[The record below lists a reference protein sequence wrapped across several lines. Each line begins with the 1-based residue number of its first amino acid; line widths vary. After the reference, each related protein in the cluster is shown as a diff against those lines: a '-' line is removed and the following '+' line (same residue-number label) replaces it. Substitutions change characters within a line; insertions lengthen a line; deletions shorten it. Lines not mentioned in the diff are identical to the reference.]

1 MGKRLTKS
9 RLFLLLAEVIAVAM
23 LAIVAIS
30 HFGLGDG
37 VRITVAYSAAY
48 LIPLFLLKKA
58 RGTSTAAHIV
68 LLLIAVFMSIVGYD
82 SLVSWSSPKGY
93 SLQWPDLS
101 GDARNYYKWAM
112 TGDFN
117 NVEFSSGAFP
127 GLPLMMIA
135 LWKVLGLNVIW
146 PQAMNMMFT
155 LASVVLTGKMTRR
168 VLSGRIPL
176 SSQKLILGGM
186 LIMCLL
192 PFYLVSGVTILK
204 EGATFLAFTM
214 AGYALSSMVACDEER
229 HHLWRD
235 IVIFVTACLLL
246 AFFRTTFLYFMIPGV
261 LVMTLPHWRRDWP
274 MSLGLLICVA
284 LLMLLGNHFASYSF
298 AQHAEMIEG
307 GWNMQRAFN
316 PEKAYNHSVLGFYF
330 LYSPWHRLLLLPMTM
345 ALQFILPFPIPIILL
360 DDEPVLLCACSRLS
374 YGWYLFGGTAIFYV
388 LFMSWRRQ
396 ESISVWMWW
405 PIIVYAS
412 IAYVMGGAMSRYIL
426 PFQPLMVPIV
436 LFVFYRLYQ
445 GKYRRPYTVWIITL
459 FVLLMAVLIY
469 YLKFR

>member
-9 RLFLLLAEVIAVAM
+9 RLFLLLAEVIAVAV
-23 LAIVAIS
+23 LAIVAIN

-37 VRITVAYSAAY
+37 VRITVAYLAAY

-58 RGTSTAAHIV
+58 KGTSTAAHAV
-68 LLLIAVFMSIVGYD
+68 LLLIAVFMSIVAYD
-82 SLVSWSSPKGY
+82 SLVSWSAPKGY
-93 SLQWPDLS
+93 SLQWPDLR

-112 TGDFN
+112 TGDIN
-117 NVEFSSGAFP
+117 NTEYSSGAFP
-127 GLPLMMIA
+127 GLPLMMIV

-168 VLSGRIPL
+168 LLSGRLPL
-176 SSQKLILGGM
+176 SSSKLLLGGM
-186 LIMCLL
+186 SIMCLL

-214 AGYALSSMVACDEER
+214 AGYALSSMVASDDER
-229 HHLWRD
+229 HYLWRD
-235 IVIFVTACLLL
+235 IVIFVFACLLL
-246 AFFRTTFLYFMIPGV
+246 AFVRTTFLYFMIPGV
-261 LVMTLPHWRRDWP
+261 LIMAIPHWRRDWP
-274 MSLGLLICVA
+274 MSLGLLICVV

-298 AQHAEMIEG
+298 GQHAEMLEG

-345 ALQFILPFPIPIILL
+345 ALQFALPFPIPIIYPK
-360 DDEPVLLCACSRLS
+360 EVPVLLCACSRLS
-374 YGWYLFGGTAIFYV
+374 YGWYLFGGTAMFYV

>member
-9 RLFLLLAEVIAVAM
+9 RLFLLLAEVIAVAV
-23 LAIVAIS
+23 LAIVAIN

-37 VRITVAYSAAY
+37 VRITVAYLAAY

-58 RGTSTAAHIV
+58 KGTSTADHAV
-68 LLLIAVFMSIVGYD
+68 LLLIAVFMSIVAYD
-82 SLVSWSSPKGY
+82 SLVSWSAPKGY
-93 SLQWPDLS
+93 SLQWPDLR

-112 TGDFN
+112 TGDIN
-117 NVEFSSGAFP
+117 NTEYSSGAFP
-127 GLPLMMIA
+127 GLPLMRIV

-168 VLSGRIPL
+168 LLSGRLPL
-176 SSQKLILGGM
+176 SSSKLLLGGM
-186 LIMCLL
+186 SIMCLL

-214 AGYALSSMVACDEER
+214 AGYALSSMVASDDER
-229 HHLWRD
+229 HYLWRD
-235 IVIFVTACLLL
+235 IVIFVFACLLL
-246 AFFRTTFLYFMIPGV
+246 AFVRTTFLYFMIPGV
-261 LVMTLPHWRRDWP
+261 LIMAIPHWRRDWP
-274 MSLGLLICVA
+274 MSLGLLICVV

-298 AQHAEMIEG
+298 GQHAEMLEG

-345 ALQFILPFPIPIILL
+345 ALQFALPFPIPIIYPK
-360 DDEPVLLCACSRLS
+360 EVPVLLCACSRLS
-374 YGWYLFGGTAIFYV
+374 YGWYLFGGTAMFYV